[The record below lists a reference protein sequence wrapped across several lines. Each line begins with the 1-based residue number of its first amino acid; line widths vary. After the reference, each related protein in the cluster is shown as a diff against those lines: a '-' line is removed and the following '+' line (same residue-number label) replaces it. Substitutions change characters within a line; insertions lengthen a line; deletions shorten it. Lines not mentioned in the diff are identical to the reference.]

1 MNKQQAF
8 AYYQISPEDWRKTPT
23 TVKVLIEEMEQ
34 RLHQLEPP
42 VNRHQ
47 LPIPNQSSNT
57 FFLNER
63 KLAIVIPV
71 LNDWEALEKLLL
83 LIDEIVFTQETSIQ
97 VLIVDDYS
105 TKPVPHSLLHQ
116 KHNQIKA
123 ISILRLRRNL
133 GHQRAIAVGL
143 SYIYHHLDCN
153 CVVVMD
159 GDGEDNPVEIKRL
172 LHAFDKT
179 GGDKIIFAKRTK
191 RSESTTFKFFYFLYK
206 QLYWLLTGREICVG
220 NFSLI
225 PASLLKNTVVISEI
239 WNHYSSGIYRS
250 RIPYLEINVPR
261 TKRLAGHSKMNLVS
275 LITHGLSSIAV
286 YGDIVAT
293 RILIVTAISFII
305 LLLVLCIILIIKI
318 FTNLAIPGWATY
330 TSGLVLVSLLQ
341 LILIGAVFSM
351 IVLSNRNSSNII
363 PGRDYKDYV
372 DTLVNLKL

>member
-8 AYYQISPEDWRKTPT
+8 HYQISLEDWRKTPT
-23 TVKVLIEEMEQ
+23 NVKLLIEEMEECIY
-34 RLHQLEPP
+34 QLDL
-42 VNRHQ
+42 Q
-47 LPIPNQSSNT
+47 LDKLPIHNQ
-57 FFLNER
+57 FLDTYPLN
-63 KLAIVIPV
+63 KINLVIVIPV

-83 LIDEIVFTQETSIQ
+83 LIDEIVFIQEINIE

-116 KHNQIKA
+116 EHRQIRA
-123 ISILRLRRNL
+123 INILRLRRNL

-143 SYIYHHLDCN
+143 SYVYHHLNCN

-159 GDGEDNPVEIKRL
+159 GDGEDNPFEIERL
-172 LHAFDKT
+172 LNAFDKT
-179 GGDKIIFAKRTK
+179 GRDKIIFAKRTK
-191 RSESTTFKFFYFLYK
+191 RSESNTFKFLYCIYK
-206 QLYWLLTGREICVG
+206 QLYRLLTGREICVG
-220 NFSLI
+220 NFSLL
-225 PASLLKNTVVISEI
+225 PASLLRNAIVISEI

-250 RIPYLEINVPR
+250 RIPYLEVNVPR
-261 TKRLAGHSKMNLVS
+261 TRRLAGQPKMNLVS

-293 RILIVTAISFII
+293 RILLVTAILFVTLLFI
-305 LLLVLCIILIIKI
+305 LCIVLLIKI

-330 TSGLVLVSLLQ
+330 VSGLVLISLLQ

-351 IVLSNRNSSNII
+351 IILSDRNNSNII

-372 DTLVNLKL
+372 DNFFNLKL